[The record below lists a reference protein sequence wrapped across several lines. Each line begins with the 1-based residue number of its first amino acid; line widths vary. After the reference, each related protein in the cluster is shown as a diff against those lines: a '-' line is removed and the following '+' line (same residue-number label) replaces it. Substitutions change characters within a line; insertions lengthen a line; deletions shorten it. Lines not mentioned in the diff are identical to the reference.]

1 MTITRRELL
10 LALTAPAASI
20 VPGLRSSQR
29 AHDRPHRPLLDFHVH
44 LFGVGDGGSGCV
56 IADKQRRHWNYA
68 FLLRLLDLR
77 ENGRMDEDYVQRLV
91 SQLRDSSI
99 DKAVLQAWDCR
110 YDERGTPDWE
120 RTTSVFVPNDYLFRI
135 VERYPDLF
143 VPCVSINPKRRD
155 ALEQLDR
162 SVARGARVLKI
173 HPPTQDV
180 DPGAPRFR
188 AFFRH
193 CAEKKVVVMVHTGAE
208 HSAETVGIE
217 NCHPN
222 KLRLALEEG
231 CTVIAAHAG
240 MSAFFDREDFYPS
253 LVSLIRSFP
262 NLYCDTAVLASMFRW
277 RNLPRILETPEV
289 LERLIHGSDF
299 PFPSNPLVFWNR
311 LSPYTVGSL
320 LGQPNLLERDYRLK
334 LGLGLPQSAFER
346 GGELLGT
353 KIGAIALD
361 QNLQRST

>member
-1 MTITRRELL
+1 MMLTRRELL
-10 LALTAPAASI
+10 SALTAGAAAMSPA
-20 VPGLRSSQR
+20 LCSSQP
-29 AHDRPHRPLLDFHVH
+29 AQDRPHPTVLDFHVH

-56 IADKQRRHWNYA
+56 ISDIQRRHWNYA
-68 FLLRLLDLR
+68 FLLRLLGLT

-91 SQLRDSSI
+91 SQLQNSSI

-110 YDERGTPDWE
+110 YDERGRPDWE

-135 VERYPDLF
+135 VERYPELL

-155 ALEQLDR
+155 ASEELER

-180 DPGAPRFR
+180 DPAAPRFR
-188 AFFRH
+188 PFFRS
-193 CAEKKVVVMVHTGAE
+193 CAEKKVMVMVHTGAE
-208 HSAETVGIE
+208 HSADTVGIE
-217 NCHPN
+217 LCHPD

-240 MSAFFDREDFYPS
+240 MFSFFDREDFFPS

-289 LERLIHGSDF
+289 LERTIHGSDF
-299 PFPSNPLVFWNR
+299 PFSSNPLVFWNR
-311 LSPYTVGSL
+311 LSPSTAGSL
-320 LGQPNLLERDYRLK
+320 LGQPNLLERDYRIK
-334 LGLGLPQSAFER
+334 RGLGLPQSVFER
-346 GGELLGT
+346 GSELLEQS
-353 KIGAIALD
+353 A
-361 QNLQRST
+361 RSRPVR